1 MFVASP
7 DCILMNL
14 LCENFV
20 HPFFL
25 RGSLR
30 EPIHA
35 ASLLFTSHHCNTAN
49 LRISAEFRFTMLS
62 AAMAGLLTVGAVQTS
77 LLYRITP
84 KNYTNTVL
92 NMDTGDIPGDTAFGI
107 YGMSFP
113 FWCKQNPNW
122 INCKNVPILSIPN
135 FNVYESYHIE
145 HDSRFGGYSLC
156 NPNPDTGIFECE
168 TSSQAGCWYD
178 APNAKEWE
186 SMCDRALCR
195 CEDYDVKAVGRELD
209 PLGMFPV
216 FPPHTPTQCEPL
228 FVTLGVTYTDVPSF
242 VHKNVSETDC
252 CDLCKKGAEVCAYS
266 QNSTCAL
273 WDTHPRHPA
282 AQVDTTLFYNAN
294 LNGTAGY
301 WLRKTGVLS
310 KKIGG
315 SWFSTREEGECKEG
329 QQVGKDCYWKTVGTG
344 RTVNATC
351 VEDNI
356 VRYVRDKHPS
366 CWDGCGKGYKLSDE
380 CSIRCLFEAGANPA
394 VSAADIVGGFNTSFA
409 HKTPEQ
415 YGCPDWTPDA
425 LV

>member
-1 MFVASP
+1 
-7 DCILMNL
+7 
-14 LCENFV
+14 
-20 HPFFL
+20 
-25 RGSLR
+25 
-30 EPIHA
+30 
-35 ASLLFTSHHCNTAN
+35 
-49 LRISAEFRFTMLS
+49 MLS

-77 LLYRITP
+77 LVYRITP

-122 INCKNVPILSIPN
+122 DTCKNSPILSIPN

-145 HDSRFGGYSLC
+145 HDSRFGVYNLC
-156 NPNPDTGIFECE
+156 NPNPDTGIFECVPSP
-168 TSSQAGCWYD
+168 TAKGCWYD

-186 SMCDRALCR
+186 STCDRAVCH
-195 CEDYDVKAVGRELD
+195 CEDYEIKAVGKEVGPLAGIPINPPNTPKQCQTYLVVDNVSSAD
-209 PLGMFPV
+209 PPV
-216 FPPHTPTQCEPL
+216 
-228 FVTLGVTYTDVPSF
+228 F
-242 VHKNVSETDC
+242 VHKNVSYPDC
-252 CDLCKKGAEVCAYS
+252 CDLCKHKTSCAYIAA
-266 QNSTCAL
+266 NSSCAV
-273 WDTHPRHPA
+273 WDTVPIKRVRQPG
-282 AQVDTTLFYNAN
+282 TTLFYSG
-294 LNGTAGY
+294 LNGTAVS
-301 WLRKTGVLS
+301 WIQKTGALS
-310 KKIGG
+310 RKIGG

-356 VRYVRDKHPS
+356 VRYVRDRHPS

-380 CSIRCLFEAGANPA
+380 CSIRCLFEAGGNPA